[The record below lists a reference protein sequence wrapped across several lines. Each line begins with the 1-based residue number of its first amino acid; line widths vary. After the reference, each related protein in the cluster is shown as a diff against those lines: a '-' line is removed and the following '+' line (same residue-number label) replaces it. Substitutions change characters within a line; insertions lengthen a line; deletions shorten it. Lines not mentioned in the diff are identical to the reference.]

1 MPISRYHI
9 RSAHSLADPELHHA
23 ADKDDSEALLE
34 AVAMSGLVGFLR
46 QLGDLAQFAAELF
59 HDLHEEVMATAERG
73 HSLISRVQQIEA
85 EIPPLE
91 KAFLSRTHHP
101 SFFTNGGIDWCPN
114 LRSEQ
119 NLVSRGDLPRFIMD
133 SYEEC
138 RGPPRLFLLDKFD
151 VAGAGA
157 CLKRYSD
164 PSFFKAEPASSVSV
178 TETVEAHRERKIR
191 KVKQKKGEWRRD
203 GETPGAVLSHSKLH
217 QLFLEERIENA
228 CSDPAR
234 LVKLKKRQFDGSAVE
249 AKSGRSY
256 MEEIL
261 EMTSPD
267 HQMACETSINPLP
280 VKLMSNDTSETGIE
294 ILEINGI
301 SHMRR
306 SIENGKTHS
315 SNEQEFELNSCSEVG
330 RKTNGYLV
338 KEPGQ
343 ISSGGTGEVSS
354 KHLKVPDETEL
365 VHDDG
370 QNKSLLVK
378 TNGYPVK
385 EPEQISSGGI
395 GEVSSKYLKVPD
407 ETELVDDDGQNKRE
421 GSLDCYH
428 SDDAAS
434 EVDDYMD
441 ALATIDSELEID
453 NECGPKKSS
462 LNVQKLIDS
471 NGEEEH
477 QLQAPFSD
485 SQSFGDSSLSEE
497 MSSYEQDR
505 SKENN
510 EVQAQLPDSRSAG
523 TPCASDDDNSSFRR
537 DRTEEHTQ
545 LHAQLSD
552 FQSIGNSSLETEN
565 MLSNQLPQTGELK
578 KIYDEFVTRD
588 DAHDLEGEI
597 SDSEPVSSG
606 SCPVDSGCLLLSSD
620 HGATALSDK
629 TPHVPV
635 ERHLRLEDDEDTISL
650 IKDNNLPVVYF
661 DNISLNNLD
670 VCNPHVH
677 SHTTLQVSNDLNL
690 AHEGEC
696 GDHSDI
702 KVMQEESHNEHCSEI
717 STFGDI
723 GSRGENSICLPMEL
737 DLNLGTKMQ
746 PDDWDL
752 QSDDDIKAM
761 QLDSED
767 LFPVVETT
775 VENSFA
781 EELFSDF
788 IHGNPQHE
796 PDSVEVKI
804 LYPDQLSNVEEV
816 PKIMFGSER
825 NESTCSLDQVE
836 EDDLIKHP
844 PSPNYIPQDDDI
856 VVNDM
861 FPVKDLAVSAISS
874 LDNAEIDASVVNCQ
888 ASSSISSPS
897 INPSNLLESFPAS
910 PYSNRME
917 MESNEIELTKISLD
931 LNAEKRENQLEP
943 FSDMTSPV
951 SSLTNLEESPSTF
964 DDSHWKNLEVSEEV
978 ARDSLTEFTSHLVVD
993 QLKIASTDELLS
1005 LNRSDSSNS
1014 SICNNFQCSLHKE
1027 KDQDSSS
1034 LNDMKM
1040 VTQCSELDSQDSES
1054 TIVCKNDLQNSKGSF
1069 SPPSYNQLEPET
1081 HLEWTLKPRVVQHD
1095 VGFLL
1100 KNEEKCTSSK
1110 FEPHPMQISNQLEGE
1125 RINCVASEFSAEV
1138 HLEESSDGSA
1148 SKSSDQKISP
1158 SKHFTDPLKPLLPN
1172 LSPKATK
1179 INLEETPPM
1188 PPLPPMQWITSR
1200 VQNASLVS
1208 EREELGVSQVLFQP
1222 VQQVKPDYNSQFDLS
1237 TSERVALPYQNPFLP
1252 AVAVESNKSLRSSGL
1267 SAGISEHP
1275 VAIPLQLPVMVNDAN
1290 GQHNYQVLERS
1301 QIHNPFLAL
1310 PMLSYGW
1317 LPHGRVEASEGES
1330 ILKSNPC
1337 PPIHLTECA
1346 VPGADTSNQQ
1356 EKLSQFKSQLVE
1368 DTSIEAKKD
1377 SPGECVLNS
1386 SSWPPILPTECAVP
1400 GADTIFQQD
1409 KQTQSS
1415 GQIMEDTCFEAKKD
1429 SPGELHSVLPAECPV
1444 SGDDPLSSNEQH
1456 SDSPNALMEETV
1468 LEFTTDEEP
1477 SIHLE
1482 REQGDHIFSPK
1493 PPPPS
1498 IEIVQPNHS
1507 LLPSEGDVA
1516 LSLDTSAQSSEF
1528 DDQIPNGKSKK
1539 LPPPQNHL
1547 FDVVAALDKS
1557 RLRKVT
1563 DRVRPP
1569 IAPKVDERDSLLE
1582 QIRTKSFNLRPAVVT
1597 RPNIQGPKTN
1607 LRVAAILEKANSIRQ
1622 ALAGS
1627 DEDDDA
1633 WSDC

>member
-354 KHLKVPDETEL
+354 KYLKVPDETEL
-365 VHDDG
+365 VDDDG

-378 TNGYPVK
+378 TNGYLVK